1 MTMKT
6 AKTLEEA
13 LKIIAEQNRVF
24 QDFQERERELQLEIR
39 RLQEQLAL
47 KRAREF
53 MAKSEKSARLYKEQP
68 FLFDL
73 EDVQIKIENPCSSEM
88 AEELIEEE
96 STTDADKIAQEGNG
110 ASKKRPGRKACHHI
124 IIYLKDGWLLT

>member
-73 EDVQIKIENPCSSEM
+73 EDVQIKIEKEIIFEFDSSIDVAAANEFI
-88 AEELIEEE
+88 L
-96 STTDADKIAQEGNG
+96 N
-110 ASKKRPGRKACHHI
+110 
-124 IIYLKDGWLLT
+124 LLDSGQL

>member
-24 QDFQERERELQLEIR
+24 QDFQERERELQLDIR

-53 MAKSEKSARLYKEQP
+53 MAKSEK
-68 FLFDL
+68 
-73 EDVQIKIENPCSSEM
+73 
-88 AEELIEEE
+88 
-96 STTDADKIAQEGNG
+96 
-110 ASKKRPGRKACHHI
+110 
-124 IIYLKDGWLLT
+124 